1 MRDKETPNAE
11 FNIPHS
17 SGGLFYTSFRT
28 AMGLARDLCESSNQ
42 NPLPPQGRGKLKPIQ
57 TFSEVSVHMVW
68 GPKGLLLVSFPD
80 TGERSFLKGVG
91 ERFGAVPIKG
101 EIPPG
106 GTKGLLERYFCGERV
121 SFSSVPLDLVCGTA
135 FQQDVWRKL
144 MEIPYGEV
152 RSYGWVAREV
162 GRPGAVRA
170 VGGACGQNPLPP
182 IVPCHRVVG
191 SKGELTGYSGPGGI
205 SLKKRLLEL
214 ERAAIHAR

>member
-1 MRDKETPNAE
+1 M
-11 FNIPHS
+11 
-17 SGGLFYTSFRT
+17 
-28 AMGLARDLCESSNQ
+28 
-42 NPLPPQGRGKLKPIQ
+42 
-57 TFSEVSVHMVW
+57 
-68 GPKGLLLVSFPD
+68 
-80 TGERSFLKGVG
+80 KGVR
-91 ERFGAVPIKG
+91 ERFGVVPIKG

-106 GTKGLLERYFCGERV
+106 GTRGLLERYFYGERV
-121 SFSSVPLDLVCGTA
+121 SFSGVPLDLVCGTA

-152 RSYGWVAREV
+152 RSYGWVAREM
-162 GRPGAVRA
+162 GRPRAVRA

-191 SKGELTGYSGPGGI
+191 SRGKLTGYSGPGGI

>member
-1 MRDKETPNAE
+1 
-11 FNIPHS
+11 
-17 SGGLFYTSFRT
+17 
-28 AMGLARDLCESSNQ
+28 MGLARDLCESSNQ

-80 TGERSFLKGVG
+80 TGERSFLEGVG

-106 GTKGLLERYFCGERV
+106 GAKGLLERYFSGERV

-152 RSYGWVAREV
+152 RSYGWVAREI

>member
-1 MRDKETPNAE
+1 MINAEYGMRDKETPNAE

-28 AMGLARDLCESSNQ
+28 AIGL
-42 NPLPPQGRGKLKPIQ
+42 
-57 TFSEVSVHMVW
+57 VHVVW
-68 GPKGLLLVSFPD
+68 GTRGLLLTSFPD

-91 ERFGAVPIKG
+91 ERFGVIPIKG
-101 EIPPG
+101 GIPPG
-106 GTKGLLERYFCGERV
+106 GTKGLLERYFYGEKV
-121 SFSSVPLDLVCGTA
+121 SFSNVPLDLVCGTA

-162 GRPGAVRA
+162 GRPAAVRA

-191 SKGELTGYSGPGGI
+191 SRGELTGYSGTGGI

-214 ERAAIHAR
+214 ERATICAR